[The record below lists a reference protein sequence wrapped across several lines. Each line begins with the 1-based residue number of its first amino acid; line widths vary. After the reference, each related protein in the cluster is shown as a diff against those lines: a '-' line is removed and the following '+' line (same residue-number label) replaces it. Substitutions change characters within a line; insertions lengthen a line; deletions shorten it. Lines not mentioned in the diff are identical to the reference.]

1 MRRAVKAILE
11 RGVEKEVEE
20 ERGGCDRMGKQRSR
34 GGRWRK
40 MKGGEARPG

>member
-20 ERGGCDRMGKQRSR
+20 ERGGRDRMGKQRN
-34 GGRWRK
+34 
-40 MKGGEARPG
+40 